1 MTAKEKTYHR
11 DDLRGDLLRAGR
23 VYIAQHGHHSLSVRT
38 LAQTVGVSP
47 GAPYHH
53 FKDRRALLLALAL
66 DGYAEI
72 TKAAAATANGS
83 PRDALINMGM
93 QFVDFATRSPQLLEL
108 MYESELTSPAPD
120 PALVEFQDLGHE
132 SLVVPV
138 REALIGLD
146 AEQIELR
153 VLTLWST
160 IYGFASLRRKH
171 MIQKVEP
178 SNLGRDEVTRKVIT
192 IAVDAALRTELHKVG
207 AEE

>member
-1 MTAKEKTYHR
+1 MASKQNTYHR
-11 DDLRGDLLRAGR
+11 EDLRGDLLRAGR
-23 VYIAQHGHHSLSVRT
+23 AYIAENGHHSLSVRT

-53 FKDRRALLLALAL
+53 FRDRRSLLLALAI

-72 TKAAAATANGS
+72 TNAAAEATASGT
-83 PRDALINMGM
+83 PEERLIKMGM
-93 QFVDFATRSPQLLEL
+93 QFVDFAIRSPQLLEL

-132 SLVVPV
+132 TLVKPV
-138 REALIGLD
+138 RDALEGYS
-146 AEQIELR
+146 EEEIEVR
-153 VLTLWST
+153 VLALWST

-178 SNLGRDEVTRKVIT
+178 RQLDRNEVTRKVVT
-192 IAVDAALRTELHKVG
+192 LAVQAALRADSTN
-207 AEE
+207 

>member
-1 MTAKEKTYHR
+1 MATKTKTYHR
-11 DDLRGDLLRAGR
+11 EDLRGDLLRAGR
-23 VYIAQHGHHSLSVRT
+23 AYIAEHGHHSLSVRT
-38 LAQTVGVSP
+38 LAQLVGVSS

-72 TKAAAATANGS
+72 TNAAADAASVGT
-83 PRDALINMGM
+83 PRERLIRLGL
-93 QFVDFATRSPQLLEL
+93 QFVEFATRSPQLLEL

-120 PALVEFQDLGHE
+120 PALIEFQDIGHE
-132 SLVVPV
+132 TLVAPV
-138 REALIGLD
+138 REALQSCDEG
-146 AEQIELR
+146 EIEVR

-178 SNLGRDEVTRKVIT
+178 RDIGRDEIT
-192 IAVDAALRTELHKVG
+192 QRVVALTVDAALNL
-207 AEE
+207 EE